1 MTDWEGKKQ
10 IDGYTLYSSA
20 IFTVIEKTSLQPLLT
35 REEENNLADGA
46 VLVWNAE
53 KTKAIGTIAPTNS
66 MQTLISK
73 ITDGKIS
80 YEWGSAGSAG
90 LAFIGTRAEYE
101 AAKMI
106 PEGNEGHI
114 PNHSLVILTDETD
127 TVKGEIK

>member
-1 MTDWEGKKQ
+1 M
-10 IDGYTLYSSA
+10 
-20 IFTVIEKTSLQPLLT
+20 T
-35 REEENNLADGA
+35 REEESDLTDGA
-46 VLVWNAE
+46 VLVWNSE
-53 KTKAIGTIAPTNS
+53 KTKAVGTIAPTNS

-73 ITDGKIS
+73 IIDGKIS

-106 PEGNEGHI
+106 QEGNPGHI
-114 PNHSLVILTDETD
+114 PNHSLVILTDEDD

>member
-1 MTDWEGKKQ
+1 M
-10 IDGYTLYSSA
+10 
-20 IFTVIEKTSLQPLLT
+20 T
-35 REEENNLADGA
+35 REEEGNLADGA

-73 ITDGKIS
+73 IVDGKIS

-101 AAKMI
+101 VAKMI
-106 PEGNEGHI
+106 PEGNVGHI
-114 PNHSLVILTDETD
+114 PTKAMVIITDEDD
-127 TVKGEIK
+127 TVKGDIK